1 VITFLAITA
10 VGATLGLRFKV
21 FVLIPGIAISSITG
35 LAMGIGR
42 GDSIWSSLLA
52 TLLAITALQ
61 IGYIAGTIVHFGVT
75 GARDRKHQS
84 NIVAGR
90 TKALT

>member
-42 GDSIWSSLLA
+42 GDSLWSSLLA

-61 IGYIAGTIVHFGVT
+61 VGYIAGTIVHFGVM
-75 GARDRKHQS
+75 GARARKQS
-84 NIVAGR
+84 SIVTSR